1 MGIYNDIS
9 ADLLSGLS
17 YFECAER
24 YHVTADFVRMIAER
38 MDSASLLSAG
48 KTYDKPS
55 KCGDGTA
62 CFDPESIVCIAC
74 PFSGAKK
81 RLKKVRFNDKFKPGK
96 FRKTVK

>member
-48 KTYDKPS
+48 KTYDKS
-55 KCGDGTA
+55 GKCGDGTA
-62 CFDPESIVCIAC
+62 CLIPNRLCALPALFPARK
-74 PFSGAKK
+74 SG
-81 RLKKVRFNDKFKPGK
+81 
-96 FRKTVK
+96 

>member
-48 KTYDKPS
+48 KT
-55 KCGDGTA
+55 
-62 CFDPESIVCIAC
+62 
-74 PFSGAKK
+74 
-81 RLKKVRFNDKFKPGK
+81 
-96 FRKTVK
+96 